1 MTTNNEK
8 NMATFLHLSALT
20 QYIIPFGNY
29 IFPIVIWSSKKNES
43 EFVDYNGK
51 QVLNFQLSI
60 FVYTVVLCLI
70 AIPIFIY
77 SIVKNVP
84 EGDINIDRNFVIDN
98 LSMGNLTGISILGI
112 IAVLLF
118 CFIKVIEFVLI
129 IYGAVKTANG
139 EFYKYPLSI
148 PFFK

>member
-1 MTTNNEK
+1 MTTTNEK
-8 NMATFLHLSALT
+8 NIATFLHLSALT

-43 EFVDYNGK
+43 EFVDQNGK

-60 FVYTVVLCLI
+60 FLYMVVLSLI

-77 SIVKNVP
+77 SIFKNVP
-84 EGDINIDRNFVIDN
+84 MNDIDFDRHYVIEN
-98 LSMGNLTGISILGI
+98 LSAGNITGITILGI

-118 CFIKVIEFVLI
+118 FFLKVIEFILI
-129 IYGAVKTANG
+129 IYAAVKASNG
-139 EFYKYPLSI
+139 EAYKYPLSI